1 MIYFEI
7 RNKQDRVLA
16 SNLESCPGEIIDSL
30 VSKEKENVRVRNVR
44 NAFRE
49 SEDAEIRLVI
59 VEDKELANS
68 TRGISRVANT
78 YLSLVPQ
85 FQEIE
90 RRQRQHFDVIIGR
103 FAHNLVDIDRKVKG
117 HLERL
122 APDTLRE
129 KTYADFRDIV
139 EERIKNNTQSD
150 ANDICQIAHRATDL
164 EAQIAG
170 LRVISGLADEIAPSL
185 IDANILRTLRRL
197 QQPFLSELEKKH
209 IHIDNR
215 IDMGEADR
223 RKVRIDPQLLN
234 VALSQF
240 FNNAV
245 KYALPESAIVID
257 AIFES
262 ESCIVKIEM
271 DSLLIEPYET
281 DKIFQEKYKGRN
293 ARKLPGSGI
302 GMFMTRR
309 ALRIMK
315 ADIEVQ
321 PQASTERTIEG
332 KKYCKNLFLLKF
344 PCRKSRP

>member
-30 VSKEKENVRVRNVR
+30 VGKEKENVRIGNVR

-49 SEDAEIRLVI
+49 DADAEIQLVI
-59 VEDKELANS
+59 VNDKELSNS
-68 TRGISRVANT
+68 TRGISRVAAT

-85 FQEIE
+85 FLEIE
-90 RRQRQHFDVIIGR
+90 RRQRAHFDVIIGR

-129 KTYADFRDIV
+129 KTYADFRDTV
-139 EERIKNNTQSD
+139 EERIKSNTQSA
-150 ANDICQIAHRATDL
+150 ANDVCQIAHRATDL

-197 QQPFLSELEKKH
+197 QQPFLSELEKKQ
-209 IHIDNR
+209 IRIDNR
-215 IDMGEADR
+215 IDMAEADR

-240 FNNAV
+240 FNNAA
-245 KYALPESAIVID
+245 KYALAGTAIVID
-257 AIFES
+257 ATFEN
-262 ESCIVKIEM
+262 EHCVVKVEM
-271 DSLLIEPYET
+271 DSLLIEHYET
-281 DKIFQEKYKGRN
+281 NKIFQEKYKGRN
-293 ARKLPGSGI
+293 AKKLPGNGI

-315 ADIEVQ
+315 ADIEVH
-321 PQASTERTIEG
+321 PQAGTEQIVDG
-332 KKYCKNLFLLKF
+332 KKYCKNVFLLKF
-344 PCRKSRP
+344 PCRKNR